1 MGGEMGCM
9 MQGRYD
15 TREVNKKR
23 GYRGRREVTRCNR
36 WWRAAGKGKESRGNI
51 GEEQG

>member
-1 MGGEMGCM
+1 MECM

-15 TREVNKKR
+15 TGEAKKNR
-23 GYRGRREVTRCNR
+23 GYRGRREVTRYNR

-51 GEEQG
+51 GEERG